1 MNQRFQENMI
11 KFFSNYPVIKYNSK
25 EIIYRPQEMIDQI
38 AFVKSGYVRI
48 YSQNQEAEEITFSGF
63 KPVFLMSYFFSQK
76 NIPNQYFFQAL
87 TDVEIWK
94 APVSEFNKYLLNNS
108 NDAIDLI
115 NLSLG
120 SLHQV
125 LLSWENSLRGDAY
138 SRIAKLTLILAK
150 DYGKTINNKITIDF
164 HTTHQL
170 IASMLGISRETASL
184 QIKKMENNGLI
195 LQQANKIIIN
205 DAQKMIKEFAD

>member
-1 MNQRFQENMI
+1 M
-11 KFFSNYPVIKYNSK
+11 
-25 EIIYRPQEMIDQI
+25 
-38 AFVKSGYVRI
+38 
-48 YSQNQEAEEITFSGF
+48 
-63 KPVFLMSYFFSQK
+63 
-76 NIPNQYFFQAL
+76 
-87 TDVEIWK
+87 
-94 APVSEFNKYLLNNS
+94 
-108 NDAIDLI
+108 
-115 NLSLG
+115 
-120 SLHQV
+120 
-125 LLSWENSLRGDAY
+125 
-138 SRIAKLTLILAK
+138 AK